1 MNGSSLEA
9 ACFDLYDYTEF
20 FRAIRSVTET
30 RRHRELKFSI
40 SEDVIELLIRP
51 LYGRQDS
58 LKAAVRELLKNA
70 LDACRMKK
78 KEKEERGEKKSG
90 AEITVRLEKGGG
102 GSVPGDPRQW
112 DRHGRRGRPI
122 PFSHSGEDQQKEQE
136 AGNRGEIRDR
146 RPVCFSS
153 G

>member
-58 LKAAVRELLKNA
+58 LKAAVRELLQNA

-78 KEKEERGEKKSG
+78 KEKEERGEKESG
-90 AEITVRLEKGGG
+90 AEITVRLEKGGETVRKLG
-102 GSVPGDPRQW
+102 QL
-112 DRHGRRGRPI
+112 
-122 PFSHSGEDQQKEQE
+122 
-136 AGNRGEIRDR
+136 
-146 RPVCFSS
+146 
-153 G
+153 

>member
-58 LKAAVRELLKNA
+58 LKAAVRELLQNA

-78 KEKEERGEKKSG
+78 KEKEERGEKESG

-102 GSVPGDPRQW
+102 GSAWTQRTSDPIFSQW
-112 DRHGRRGRPI
+112 GRPTKGTGGWE
-122 PFSHSGEDQQKEQE
+122 PW
-136 AGNRGEIRDR
+136 GNTGSAS
-146 RPVCFSS
+146 CLFF
-153 G
+153 

>member
-78 KEKEERGEKKSG
+78 KEKEERGEKESG

-102 GSVPGDPRQW
+102 RIGSWSSATMGSAWTQRTSDPIFSQW
-112 DRHGRRGRPI
+112 GRPTKGTGGWE
-122 PFSHSGEDQQKEQE
+122 PW
-136 AGNRGEIRDR
+136 GNTGSAS
-146 RPVCFSS
+146 CLFF
-153 G
+153 